1 MALSQ
6 DLVSQFAKLANND
19 NTENNGTIIKGTYR
33 NINGVDY
40 VQLDGSDILTPV
52 DLMVEADTNDRV
64 QVLIKDHIA
73 TVTGNITS
81 PSANSKSVNDLKDEV
96 DEHGNTIKQLDN
108 SITQQGNSIIQI
120 ENNVN
125 QQGNTIN
132 QHNNLINQHGDQIVS
147 INNTIL
153 AQGNAIEA
161 NNNSIIAQG
170 NLIDSMNNTITQ
182 HGNNINQMNNTI
194 SQQGNTISQQGNTI
208 QQQGNT
214 ITEFGSN
221 ITILNSAFAIV
232 DGRITGLSQAVV
244 DELVTQNLNALY
256 ANIDFSNIQIAAIAS
271 LFSESGII
279 DDLVVSQGKITG
291 ELVGVTIKGDLIE
304 ANTIAADKLVVRGD
318 DGLYYKLNIDGLNN
332 ISTQE
337 AGKFT
342 LLETEPD
349 DWDTNYSDYYTI
361 DNNVYHHVLN
371 RLPTEYQEVEY
382 IKTTGTQYIDTGV
395 IGKNGIS
402 AELKFELSTKD
413 NGSLLGNRMTG
424 TTRFWPAMW
433 YNNKW
438 NSTIAVDS
446 YSTHSTT
453 INANTIYTTY
463 FKSDSSG
470 WTFDVNNNRVSSGN
484 LTVNNTNNMWMFG
497 TNNNDSSTLQYPF
510 KGKAYYAKI
519 WNGDELVRY
528 FIPCYR
534 KSDNKPGLYD
544 LVNNVFYTNNGTGE
558 FSIGSPI
565 NNAPEWTEN
574 TYYKLSSTY
583 ENALD
588 GSNIVAHSIV
598 AEKIAVDDLVAF
610 GATIGGFNIT
620 NSAIHTPAKTSAE
633 SGVRGVYLGVDGQ
646 FAVGDSTNYLKY
658 YKDSNDQW
666 NFELKANTIKMSTN
680 RTIEEEF
687 ERVRE
692 ETTVLLQIES
702 SRGTVFKND
711 QVSTV
716 LSVAIYRGMDRI
728 TDMTTLRQKMG
739 NSVYL
744 QWKWK
749 RLNDNDYSV
758 ISASDSRIGQ
768 DGFTFTLNPQD
779 VDTKVTF
786 LCELIN

>member
-244 DELVTQNLNALY
+244 DELVTQNLNAIY

-337 AGKFT
+337 ASKFVVT
-342 LLETEPD
+342 SEEPD
-349 DWDTNYSDYYTI
+349 DWDTNYTNYYI
-361 DNNVYHHVLN
+361 ISNN
-371 RLPTEYQEVEY
+371 EYVHL
-382 IKTTGTQYIDTGV
+382 TG
-395 IGKNGIS
+395 S
-402 AELKFELSTKD
+402 
-413 NGSLLGNRMTG
+413 
-424 TTRFWPAMW
+424 
-433 YNNKW
+433 
-438 NSTIAVDS
+438 
-446 YSTHSTT
+446 
-453 INANTIYTTY
+453 
-463 FKSDSSG
+463 
-470 WTFDVNNNRVSSGN
+470 
-484 LTVNNTNNMWMFG
+484 
-497 TNNNDSSTLQYPF
+497 
-510 KGKAYYAKI
+510 
-519 WNGDELVRY
+519 
-528 FIPCYR
+528 
-534 KSDNKPGLYD
+534 
-544 LVNNVFYTNNGTGE
+544 
-558 FSIGSPI
+558 
-565 NNAPEWTEN
+565 NAPTWASN

-583 ENALD
+583 ESALD

-646 FAVGDSTNYLKY
+646 FAVGDSTNYL
-658 YKDSNDQW
+658 NI
-666 NFELKANTIKMSTN
+666 IKIQMIN
-680 RTIEEEF
+680 
-687 ERVRE
+687 
-692 ETTVLLQIES
+692 
-702 SRGTVFKND
+702 
-711 QVSTV
+711 
-716 LSVAIYRGMDRI
+716 
-728 TDMTTLRQKMG
+728 G
-739 NSVYL
+739 N
-744 QWKWK
+744 
-749 RLNDNDYSV
+749 LN
-758 ISASDSRIGQ
+758 
-768 DGFTFTLNPQD
+768 
-779 VDTKVTF
+779 
-786 LCELIN
+786 